1 MIIID
6 VSKEKN
12 IESALKILKNK
23 VQKTKL
29 LQQLK
34 DRKEYIKPSVEKR
47 NVVQKAI
54 YTQNKIKN
62 GL

>member
-6 VSKEKN
+6 VKKEKD

-23 VQKTKL
+23 VQKSKL
-29 LQQLK
+29 VQELR
-34 DRKEYIKPSVEKR
+34 DRKEYEKPSVRKR
-47 NVVQKAI
+47 KVKLKAI
-54 YTQNKIKN
+54 YTEKIKN